1 MKGLY
6 VWSKFPFEF
15 VPNSIIIIGGALV
28 PQLSLFHLISLHSRL
43 LVDCPVNAFPTKKIH
58 FVANGE
64 VGGGGGGRKERTR
77 KCVDDHQQ
85 TVGI

>member
-1 MKGLY
+1 MSGKNFHLNL
-6 VWSKFPFEF
+6 FP
-15 VPNSIIIIGGALV
+15 NLIIIIGGALV

-64 VGGGGGGRKERTR
+64 VVEGGVGGRKERTR